1 MIVMT
6 NELSLVDIWREL
18 NARCKRFTWRRSQP
32 VLQKS
37 RLDFFLIHENLAADV
52 IASDIEPGYRTD
64 HSTVTITFRFTER
77 ARGKRFRKFNS
88 SLLKDKEYVRKIKE
102 SMNETK
108 LKYDKNVDSLGM
120 VHDDN
125 TEFQIFD
132 QLLFEVMLMNIRSV
146 TISYATF
153 KKRNEHN
160 REESLIK
167 DIELMEK
174 NYTRE
179 NEDGLKTKQKELQEL
194 RKKKMEGMLIRS
206 RARWIGEGE
215 KVSKYFCN
223 LEKRHYTSKI
233 IRKI

>member
-1 MIVMT
+1 MGI
-6 NELSLVDIWREL
+6 
-18 NARCKRFTWRRSQP
+18 
-32 VLQKS
+32 
-37 RLDFFLIHENLAADV
+37 
-52 IASDIEPGYRTD
+52 
-64 HSTVTITFRFTER
+64 
-77 ARGKRFRKFNS
+77 
-88 SLLKDKEYVRKIKE
+88 
-102 SMNETK
+102 
-108 LKYDKNVDSLGM
+108 

-125 TEFQIFD
+125 TEFQIDD
-132 QLLFEVMLMNIRSV
+132 QLLFEVMLMDIRSV

-167 DIELMEK
+167 DIELLEK
-174 NYTRE
+174 YYTRE

-223 LEKRHYTSKI
+223 LERRLHQFNNKEN
-233 IRKI
+233 RKTRWNDCDRAR

>member
-1 MIVMT
+1 MGI
-6 NELSLVDIWREL
+6 
-18 NARCKRFTWRRSQP
+18 
-32 VLQKS
+32 
-37 RLDFFLIHENLAADV
+37 
-52 IASDIEPGYRTD
+52 
-64 HSTVTITFRFTER
+64 
-77 ARGKRFRKFNS
+77 
-88 SLLKDKEYVRKIKE
+88 
-102 SMNETK
+102 
-108 LKYDKNVDSLGM
+108 

-132 QLLFEVMLMNIRSV
+132 QLLFEVMLNNFICNIQ
-146 TISYATF
+146 
-153 KKRNEHN
+153 KKRKRNGHN

-206 RARWIGEGE
+206 GARWIGEGE

-223 LEKRHYTSKI
+223 LKKRHYTSKI

>member
-1 MIVMT
+1 MGI
-6 NELSLVDIWREL
+6 
-18 NARCKRFTWRRSQP
+18 
-32 VLQKS
+32 
-37 RLDFFLIHENLAADV
+37 
-52 IASDIEPGYRTD
+52 
-64 HSTVTITFRFTER
+64 
-77 ARGKRFRKFNS
+77 
-88 SLLKDKEYVRKIKE
+88 
-102 SMNETK
+102 
-108 LKYDKNVDSLGM
+108 

-179 NEDGLKTKQKELQEL
+179 NEGLKTTQTELQDL
-194 RKKKMEGMLIRS
+194 RKKKMEGMLI
-206 RARWIGEGE
+206 
-215 KVSKYFCN
+215 
-223 LEKRHYTSKI
+223 
-233 IRKI
+233 